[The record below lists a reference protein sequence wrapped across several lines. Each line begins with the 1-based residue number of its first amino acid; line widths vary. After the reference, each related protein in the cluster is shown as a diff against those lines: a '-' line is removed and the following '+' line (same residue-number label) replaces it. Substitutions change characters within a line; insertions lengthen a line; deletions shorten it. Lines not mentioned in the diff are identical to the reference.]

1 MTVMRTFRLLA
12 WCCLVFLSTLS
23 SGAGWAQDLPT
34 FKLVARD
41 GKWSPEVLEVPSNT
55 RFRLEITNQNAGPEE
70 FESKELHKELVLA
83 SGVTRVLVFAPM
95 KPGTYPFFG
104 EFHPQTAR
112 GRILVK

>member
-1 MTVMRTFRLLA
+1 MFSIDAVQ
-12 WCCLVFLSTLS
+12 
-23 SGAGWAQDLPT
+23 AQHLPT
-34 FKLVARD
+34 VKLLARD
-41 GKWSPEVLEVPSNT
+41 GKWFPEVLEVPANT

-83 SGVTRVLVFAPM
+83 PGVSRVLVFAPM

-112 GRILVK
+112 GRIVVK

>member
-1 MTVMRTFRLLA
+1 MRIFRLIASCFFICLPILA
-12 WCCLVFLSTLS
+12 NDAVQ
-23 SGAGWAQDLPT
+23 AQELPT

-41 GKWSPEVLEVPSNT
+41 GKWFPEVLEIPANT
-55 RFRLEITNQNAGPEE
+55 RFRLEITNQNPGPEE

-83 SGVTRVLVFAPM
+83 PGVTRVLVFAPM

-112 GRILVK
+112 GRIVVK

>member
-1 MTVMRTFRLLA
+1 MLA
-12 WCCLVFLSTLS
+12 WCSLVSLSMLS
-23 SGAGWAQDLPT
+23 SDAGWAQDLPT
-34 FKLVARD
+34 FTLVARD
-41 GKWSPEVLEVPSNT
+41 GKWFPEVLEVPANT

-83 SGVTRVLVFAPM
+83 PGVTRVLVFTPM

-112 GRILVK
+112 GRIVAK

>member
-1 MTVMRTFRLLA
+1 MRMFRLLA
-12 WCCLVFLSTLS
+12 RYCLVCFSLLL

-34 FKLVARD
+34 IKLLARD
-41 GKWSPEVLEVPSNT
+41 GKWSPEVLEVPANT

-83 SGVTRVLVFAPM
+83 PGVTRVLVFAPM

-112 GRILVK
+112 GRIVVK

>member
-1 MTVMRTFRLLA
+1 MRGFRLLA
-12 WCCLVFLSTLS
+12 SCSLICLSMLSID
-23 SGAGWAQDLPT
+23 AVQAQAPPT
-34 FKLVARD
+34 FKLLARE
-41 GKWSPEVLEVPSNT
+41 GKWFPEAIEVPANT

-83 SGVTRVLVFAPM
+83 PGVTRVLVFAPM

-112 GRILVK
+112 GRIVAK

>member
-1 MTVMRTFRLLA
+1 MRIFRLLA
-12 WCCLVFLSTLS
+12 SCFFICLSILANDAVQ
-23 SGAGWAQDLPT
+23 AQELPT
-34 FKLVARD
+34 FKLLARD
-41 GKWSPEVLEVPSNT
+41 GKWFPEVLEVPANT

-83 SGVTRVLVFAPM
+83 PGVSRVLVFAPM

-112 GRILVK
+112 GLIVVK

>member
-1 MTVMRTFRLLA
+1 MRMFRLLA
-12 WCCLVFLSTLS
+12 CCCWASLSMLS
-23 SGAGWAQDLPT
+23 SSAVFPQDLPT
-34 FKLVARD
+34 IKLVARD
-41 GKWSPEVLEVPSNT
+41 GKWFPEVIEVPANT

-83 SGVTRVLVFAPM
+83 PGVTRVLVFAPM

-112 GRILVK
+112 GRIVVK

>member
-1 MTVMRTFRLLA
+1 MGMFRLLA
-12 WCCLVFLSTLS
+12 WCSLICLSMFSIDVVQ
-23 SGAGWAQDLPT
+23 AQDLPT

-41 GKWSPEVLEVPSNT
+41 GKWFPEVLDVPANT

-83 SGVTRVLVFAPM
+83 PGVSRVLVFAPM
-95 KPGTYPFFG
+95 KPGTYPFIG
-104 EFHPQTAR
+104 DFHPQTAR

>member
-1 MTVMRTFRLLA
+1 MRMFRLFA
-12 WCCLVFLSTLS
+12 WYCLVSLSMLS

-41 GKWSPEVLEVPSNT
+41 GKWFPEGLEIQANT

-70 FESKELHKELVLA
+70 FESKELRKELVLA
-83 SGVTRVLVFAPM
+83 PGVTRVLVFAPM

-112 GRILVK
+112 GRIVVK

>member
-1 MTVMRTFRLLA
+1 MRMSRLLA
-12 WCCLVFLSTLS
+12 WCSLICLSMFSIAAVQ
-23 SGAGWAQDLPT
+23 AQDLPT

-41 GKWSPEVLEVPSNT
+41 GKWFPEVLDVPANT

-83 SGVTRVLVFAPM
+83 PGVSRVLVFAPM
-95 KPGTYPFFG
+95 KPGTYPFIG
-104 EFHPQTAR
+104 DFHPQTAR

>member
-1 MTVMRTFRLLA
+1 MRTFRPLA
-12 WCCLVFLSTLS
+12 SCFLICLSMSAFHAVE
-23 SGAGWAQDLPT
+23 AQDLPT
-34 FKLVARD
+34 FKLVARE
-41 GKWSPEVLEVPSNT
+41 GKWFPEVIEVPANT

-83 SGVTRVLVFAPM
+83 PGVSRVLVFAPM

-112 GRILVK
+112 GRIVVK

>member
-1 MTVMRTFRLLA
+1 MRGLRLLA
-12 WCCLVFLSTLS
+12 WCSLVCLLLLSID
-23 SGAGWAQDLPT
+23 AVQAQEPPT

-41 GKWSPEVLEVPSNT
+41 GKWFPEVLEVPANT

-83 SGVTRVLVFAPM
+83 PGVTRVLVFAPM

-112 GRILVK
+112 GRIVVK